1 MVGHAGIR
9 GGATGE
15 GLPQQNTKA
24 PDITATGILAIIQ
37 CLKQKQ
43 TAETSTKDGEATC
56 KWEG

>member
-24 PDITATGILAIIQ
+24 PDIAATGILAIIQ

-43 TAETSTKDGEATC
+43 TAETSTENGEATC
-56 KWEG
+56 Q